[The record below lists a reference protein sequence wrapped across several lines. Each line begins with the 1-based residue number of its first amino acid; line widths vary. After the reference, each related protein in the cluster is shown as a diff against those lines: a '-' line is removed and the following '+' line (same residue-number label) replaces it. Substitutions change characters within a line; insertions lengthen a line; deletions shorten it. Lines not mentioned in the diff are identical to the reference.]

1 MKVLS
6 PQNKKVSST
15 LQRRLVKARIPAVR
29 RPSTRMPV
37 SGNGAKVAERA
48 MRFVEEKQPY
58 CYGGKNQPLN
68 KSNKPLIEDLEKM
81 YSSSSN
87 FGHILRDDKTVNGDN
102 YKWTMSAESSPYVAI
117 DCSGLTRIAYQTI
130 GIDITAG
137 SKNQC
142 NYGESK
148 NAEVPMS
155 EARVGDLLWRSG
167 HVGIVG
173 ENGLTIEAKGWK
185 YGCTYD
191 RKFDGAFT
199 KCFHLTGDDAADG
212 SEPELLTEA
221 QIRSAITYNKKNNQS
236 ICTKIQKLVGVTP
249 DGSFGR
255 ETIVAIAEW
264 QAANDLE
271 ADGKFGPKSKAKAGF
286 A

>member
-1 MKVLS
+1 MKTIRSQIKRLTPSRLRRPVAGKS
-6 PQNKKVSST
+6 PIT
-15 LQRRLVKARIPAVR
+15 R
-29 RPSTRMPV
+29 RPSTRTPAN
-37 SGNGAKVAERA
+37 GNGAKVAERA
-48 MRFVEEKQPY
+48 KQFVDEKQPY

-68 KSNKPLIEDLEKM
+68 KSNKPLIENLEKM
-81 YSSSSN
+81 HASSSN

-102 YKWTMSAESSPYVAI
+102 YKWTMSADSSPYVAI
-117 DCSGLTRIAYQTI
+117 DCSGLTRIAYKTI

-155 EARVGDLLWRSG
+155 EARLGDLLWRSG

-249 DGSFGR
+249 DGSFSR